1 MPRFHIENAIE
12 EAQVRKLERLS
23 LDERFLVHFMPETP
37 LDRVETD
44 EFRQLLVC
52 ALQMLTPVELK
63 VVEHRFQH
71 KCSPAQIARALALP
85 KDQVHKHL
93 SNALEKLRQS
103 LAAYWED

>member
-1 MPRFHIENAIE
+1 MPRFHIETALE
-12 EAQVRKLERLS
+12 EADGSKLERLS

-37 LDRVETD
+37 LDRVEIN
-44 EFRQLLVC
+44 EFRQLLVH
-52 ALQMLTPVELK
+52 ALQKLTPVELN

-71 KCSPAQIARALALP
+71 KRSPSQIARSLTLP
-85 KDQVHKHL
+85 KDQVLQHL